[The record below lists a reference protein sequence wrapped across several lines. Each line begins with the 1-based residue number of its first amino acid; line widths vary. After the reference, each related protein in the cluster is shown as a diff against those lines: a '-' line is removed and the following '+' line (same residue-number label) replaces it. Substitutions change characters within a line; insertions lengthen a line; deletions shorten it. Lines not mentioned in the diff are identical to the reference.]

1 MKILVIFSLF
11 ISLPAFAKCK
21 VYGISDS
28 PQRLSCDLGEL
39 NVSLT
44 CKSRTYYMNGEKVNL
59 AFHMDVEEG
68 ATPLVFKTNS
78 GKTLTVLPEQEILA
92 EYDDGKAY
100 FQGTC
105 KK

>member
-1 MKILVIFSLF
+1 
-11 ISLPAFAKCK
+11 
-21 VYGISDS
+21 
-28 PQRLSCDLGEL
+28 
-39 NVSLT
+39 
-44 CKSRTYYMNGEKVNL
+44 MNGEKVNL